1 MKFKVILLV
10 IYIGI
15 ISIFF
20 KDVFLKSL
28 LPIPSDTIV
37 GLYHP
42 YRDRYASEYPNG
54 IPFKNFLTTDPVRQQ
69 YPWKNL
75 VIEAE
80 KKFEFPLWN
89 PYSFSGSPLLA
100 NFQSAAFYPLNF
112 LFFLMPFEL
121 AWSLLIIS
129 QPILA
134 GLFMFLFLKNLK
146 LELKA
151 AMFGSLAFAFCG
163 FAISWM
169 EWGNIVSVYLWLPM
183 LFLAIDKLVDN
194 LNKRKELFIWLGLY
208 SIALLF
214 SFFAGHLQIFFYIL
228 LLSTVY
234 FIYKLLSNKSLVK
247 VVPYFFIANIIFV
260 VIALP
265 SLYLVFQF
273 INLSARNSD
282 QIDWLAKGWFIPW
295 QNAVQFI
302 APDFFGN
309 PTTLNYFGEWNYG
322 EFIGYIGVIALFFA
336 IYSLFKVSKEKIF
349 FIISLLLSLVFAF
362 PNLISKLPFYLHI
375 PFISTSQ
382 PTRLLAV
389 IDFCLIVLASYGIH
403 EFIIKKKDKKI
414 FINLLIFALIFT
426 SLWLF
431 VFFNGLGNISAENLL
446 VTKRNLVFPT
456 VIFISLASLLVVN
469 YFFVLKNKQKYI
481 KYLII
486 LLIAINLFDLFRMGW
501 KYLTFSKQE
510 YLYPTTKAL
519 SFLQENTGL
528 ARIMETN
535 GEIFPPNFAIMY
547 KLQSI
552 DGYDP
557 LYLQRYGELMASVG
571 RNSPDI
577 HSPFG
582 FNRIIKVENYKSPI
596 IDLLGV
602 KYILTADKL
611 EGSKYVKVLTEGK
624 THIYEN
630 NGALPRAFF
639 VQRTIN
645 AVSKQDE
652 INKLYENIPLSQR
665 AVVASSDSKWDKIW
679 NVGAVKIVSYSAN
692 KVEINTDNEKE
703 GFLILT
709 DSYYPSWKASIDGN
723 NANIYLTDYNFR
735 GVIIPAGKHKLVFYN
750 TLF

>member
-15 ISIFF
+15 VSIFF
-20 KDVFLKSL
+20 KDIFLKNL

-42 YRDRYASEYPNG
+42 YRDSYAGEYPNG

-80 KKFEFPLWN
+80 KKMQLPLWN

-100 NFQSAAFYPLNF
+100 NFQSAAFYPLNL
-112 LFFLMPFEL
+112 LFFIMPFEV

-134 GLFMFLFLKNLK
+134 GLFMYLFLKNLK
-146 LELKA
+146 LESKA

-169 EWGNIVSVYLWLPM
+169 EWGNIVSVYLWLPL
-183 LFLAIDKLVDN
+183 LFMAVDKLVDN
-194 LNKRKELFIWLGLY
+194 LNKRRNLFAWLGLY

-214 SFFAGHLQIFFYIL
+214 SFFAGHLQIFFYVFL
-228 LLSTVY
+228 LTTAY
-234 FIYKLLSNKSLVK
+234 FIYKLLSNKNLIK
-247 VVPYFFIANIIFV
+247 GGPYFLIANIIFAV
-260 VIALP
+260 LALP

-282 QIDWLAKGWFIPW
+282 QVDWLAKGWFIPW

-336 IYSLFKVSKEKIF
+336 IYSLFKLSKEKIF
-349 FIISLLLSLVFAF
+349 FVVSLLLSVVFAF
-362 PNLISKLPFYLHI
+362 PNLISKLPFSFHL

-382 PTRLLAV
+382 PTRLLSV
-389 IDFCLIVLASYGIH
+389 IDFCLIVLAAYGIN
-403 EFIIKKKDKKI
+403 EFMIKKKDKKI
-414 FINLLIFALIFT
+414 FINLLIFALIFA
-426 SLWLF
+426 SLWIF
-431 VFFNGLGNISAENLL
+431 VFLSGMGSISAENLL
-446 VTKRNLVFPT
+446 VTSRNLIFPT
-456 VIFISLASLLVVN
+456 VIFLFLASLLVVN
-469 YFFVLKNKQKYI
+469 YILVLKNQQKYI
-481 KYLII
+481 RYLII
-486 LLIAINLFDLFRMGW
+486 LLIALNLFDLFRMGW
-501 KYLTFSKQE
+501 KYLTFSKKE
-510 YLYPTTKAL
+510 FLYPNTKTL
-519 SFLQENTGL
+519 LYLQKNAGL
-528 ARIMETN
+528 GRIMETN

-547 KLQSI
+547 KLHSI

-571 RNSPDI
+571 RNNPDI
-577 HSPFG
+577 HAPFG

-624 THIYEN
+624 TNVYEN

-645 AVSKQDE
+645 AVNKQDE

-665 AVVASSDSKWDKIW
+665 AVVASNDLKWDRIW
-679 NVGAVKIVSYSAN
+679 NVGNAQIVFYSAN

-709 DSYYPSWKASIDGN
+709 DSYYSTWKVSID
-723 NANIYLTDYNFR
+723 ANDAKIHLTDYNFR
-735 GVIIPAGKHKLVFYN
+735 GVIIPAGKHKVVFYN